1 MFFFR
6 SVYSKCNSLKCTNIH
21 LSVQISI
28 SLLFSNPYLCLKES
42 NSGIFYMKTH
52 IIRRAL
58 LALGICSA
66 LNMQAQAPHPERIYL
81 SGTGTDY
88 TRTWEF
94 YCSKGQNSGKW
105 KSIEV
110 PSCWELQGFG
120 EYTYGRYYTIKG
132 AKPSDETGIY
142 RYRFLTPDCGKN
154 DRIKLF
160 FDGVMTDAEVRVNG
174 NPAGQIHQ
182 GAFYRFSYDITSLLK
197 AEGENLLE
205 VKVAKQSANKSV
217 NAAERRADWWLYGGI
232 YRPVWLEVVPAVS
245 MEHFILDARA
255 DGSLR
260 ASVRTTGNAEGHVLA
275 VSIRGLKDGKPLRTL
290 QGKEQVS
297 CPLATSGRETE
308 FTCKWLDV
316 KVWNTEAPE
325 LYVARLELKDR
336 SGNVIQVREERIG
349 FRTIEFFPQDGIYLN
364 GTRLIV
370 KGINRHSFSVD
381 GGRTTSAAMS
391 RQDALLIK
399 EMNMNA
405 VRSHYPPDEHFLD
418 MCDSL
423 GLVYIDELSGWH
435 GRYDTETGAR
445 LIREMVERDVNHPSV
460 ILWSNGNEGGWNT
473 DNDSLFCKYDKF
485 QRRHVIH
492 PWADFDGLDTHHYP
506 AYLTGVARFTNGY
519 KVFMPTEFMHAM
531 YDQGGGAGLRDFW
544 DRWMT
549 NPMFAGGF
557 IWVFCDEAP
566 KRSDRGGVLDSDGSN
581 APDGVVGPRREK
593 EGSFY
598 AIRSQWSPVQIKP
611 LLITEHFDGS
621 FFISN
626 EYIYTN
632 LKDCRM
638 TYEVL
643 SCDIPM
649 QGAVSRILARGE
661 VTLPA
666 LSPGETGKARFSLP
680 ASFAE
685 GDVLKLEAFDR
696 DGHCICDWSFP
707 IRLVNPYF
715 QRHLAQVSTGLSGNV
730 VSARNNGKEIVLKSE
745 KVSVT
750 FDAAT
755 GMILRV
761 LSGNTEIPLTNGPV
775 AVGMKMVYQPASSYV
790 RQDSE
795 EAVFCA
801 RYKGGADSIV
811 WRLTSQGL
819 LYMDAVLLN
828 RASGGGGFDDAFMDT
843 EVYNL
848 GLTFSYPER
857 ICKGMKWLGRGPYRV
872 WKNRIPGTNY
882 GIWHK
887 DYNNTVT
894 SESYDNLVY
903 PEFKGYH
910 ANMYWATFESDTA
923 PFTVYSR
930 TDGIFYRVFTPEE
943 PKGSAKRTMPE
954 FPEGDISF
962 LLDIP
967 AICSFKPIEQQGP
980 NSQPGNIRIKKG
992 DEGLRLNLMFDFRK
1006 EN

>member
-1 MFFFR
+1 MHGYT
-6 SVYSKCNSLKCTNIH
+6 SKCTNFYFPALFEF
-21 LSVQISI
+21 LSLPERIQ
-28 SLLFSNPYLCLKES
+28 FRHF
-42 NSGIFYMKTH
+42 FYMKTH

-160 FDGVMTDAEVRVNG
+160 FDGVMTDAEVWVNG
-174 NPAGQIHQ
+174 KSAGQIHQ

-260 ASVRTTGNAEGHVLA
+260 ALVRTVGNAEGHVLA

-297 CPLATSGRETE
+297 CPLATSGREIE
-308 FTCKWLDV
+308 FTCKWSDV

-349 FRTIEFFPQDGIYLN
+349 FRTIEFFPQDSIYLN

-381 GGRTTSAAMS
+381 GGRTTSATMS

-621 FFISN
+621 FFVSN

-632 LKDCRM
+632 FKDCRM

-696 DGHCICDWSFP
+696 DGHRICDWSFP
-707 IRLVNPYF
+707 IRLANPYF
-715 QRHLAQVSTGLSGNV
+715 QRHLAQVSTGLSGNA

-775 AVGMKMVYQPASSYV
+775 AVGMKMLYQPAISYV

-894 SESYDNLVY
+894 GESYDNLVY

-943 PKGSAKRTMPE
+943 PKGNAKRTMPE

>member
-1 MFFFR
+1 
-6 SVYSKCNSLKCTNIH
+6 
-21 LSVQISI
+21 
-28 SLLFSNPYLCLKES
+28 
-42 NSGIFYMKTH
+42 MKTH

-232 YRPVWLEVVPAVS
+232 YRPVWLEVVPDVS

-297 CPLATSGRETE
+297 CPLATSGRETG
-308 FTCKWLDV
+308 FTCKWSDV
-316 KVWNTEAPE
+316 KVWNIEAPE

-621 FFISN
+621 FFVSN

-680 ASFAE
+680 ASFVE

-696 DGHCICDWSFP
+696 DGHRICDWSFP
-707 IRLVNPYF
+707 IRLANPYF
-715 QRHLAQVSTGLSGNV
+715 QRHLAQVSTGLSGNT

-775 AVGMKMVYQPASSYV
+775 AAGMKMLYQPASSYV

-894 SESYDNLVY
+894 GESYDNLVY

>member
-1 MFFFR
+1 
-6 SVYSKCNSLKCTNIH
+6 
-21 LSVQISI
+21 
-28 SLLFSNPYLCLKES
+28 
-42 NSGIFYMKTH
+42 MKTH

-120 EYTYGRYYTIKG
+120 EYTYGRYYTVKG

-142 RYRFLTPDCGKN
+142 RYRFLTPDYGKT
-154 DRIKLF
+154 DHVKLF
-160 FDGVMTDAEVRVNG
+160 FDGVMTDAEVWVNG
-174 NPAGQIHQ
+174 KPAGQIHQ

-260 ASVRTTGNAEGHVLA
+260 ASVRTAGNAEGHVLA
-275 VSIRGLKDGKPLRTL
+275 VSIRGLKDGKSLRTL

-308 FTCKWLDV
+308 FTCKWSDV

-336 SGNVIQVREERIG
+336 SGNIIQVREERIG

-566 KRSDRGGVLDSDGSN
+566 KRFDRGGVLDSDGSN

-621 FFISN
+621 FFVSN

-649 QGAVSRILARGE
+649 QGAVPRILSRGE

-696 DGHCICDWSFP
+696 DGHRICDWSFP
-707 IRLVNPYF
+707 IRLANPYF

-775 AVGMKMVYQPASSYV
+775 AVGMKMLYQPAISYV

-894 SESYDNLVY
+894 GESYDNLVY

>member
-1 MFFFR
+1 
-6 SVYSKCNSLKCTNIH
+6 
-21 LSVQISI
+21 
-28 SLLFSNPYLCLKES
+28 
-42 NSGIFYMKTH
+42 MKTH

-160 FDGVMTDAEVRVNG
+160 FDGVMTDAEVWVNG
-174 NPAGQIHQ
+174 KSAGQIHQ

-260 ASVRTTGNAEGHVLA
+260 ASVRMAGNAKGHVLA

-308 FTCKWLDV
+308 FTCKWSDV

-566 KRSDRGGVLDSDGSN
+566 KRSDRGDVLDSDGSN

-621 FFISN
+621 FFVSN

-666 LSPGETGKARFSLP
+666 LSPGEIGKARFSLP

-696 DGHCICDWSFP
+696 DGHRICDWSFP
-707 IRLVNPYF
+707 IRLANPYF
-715 QRHLAQVSTGLSGNV
+715 QRHLAQVSTGLSGNA

-775 AVGMKMVYQPASSYV
+775 AVGMKMLYQPASSYV

-894 SESYDNLVY
+894 GESYDNLVY

>member
-1 MFFFR
+1 
-6 SVYSKCNSLKCTNIH
+6 
-21 LSVQISI
+21 
-28 SLLFSNPYLCLKES
+28 
-42 NSGIFYMKTH
+42 MKTH

-142 RYRFLTPDCGKN
+142 RYRFLTPDCEKN

-160 FDGVMTDAEVRVNG
+160 FDGVMTDAEVWVNG
-174 NPAGQIHQ
+174 KSAGQIHQ

-275 VSIRGLKDGKPLRTL
+275 VSIRELKDGKPLRTL

-297 CPLATSGRETE
+297 CPLATFGRETV
-308 FTCKWLDV
+308 FTSKWSDV

-621 FFISN
+621 FFVSN

-696 DGHCICDWSFP
+696 DGHRICDWSFP
-707 IRLVNPYF
+707 IRLANPYF
-715 QRHLAQVSTGLSGNV
+715 QRHLAQVSTGLSGNT

-775 AVGMKMVYQPASSYV
+775 AVGMKMLCQPAISYV

-894 SESYDNLVY
+894 GESYDNLVY

>member
-1 MFFFR
+1 
-6 SVYSKCNSLKCTNIH
+6 
-21 LSVQISI
+21 
-28 SLLFSNPYLCLKES
+28 
-42 NSGIFYMKTH
+42 MKTH

-142 RYRFLTPDCGKN
+142 RYRFLTPDCEKN

-160 FDGVMTDAEVRVNG
+160 FDGVMTDAEVWVNG
-174 NPAGQIHQ
+174 KSAGQIHQ

-275 VSIRGLKDGKPLRTL
+275 VSIRELKDGKPLRTL

-308 FTCKWLDV
+308 FTCKWSDV
-316 KVWNTEAPE
+316 KVWNIEAPE

-621 FFISN
+621 FFVSN

-632 LKDCRM
+632 LKGCRM

-696 DGHCICDWSFP
+696 DGHRICDWSFP
-707 IRLVNPYF
+707 IRLANPYF
-715 QRHLAQVSTGLSGNV
+715 QRHLAQVSTGLSGNA

-790 RQDSE
+790 HQDSE

-894 SESYDNLVY
+894 GESYDNLVY

>member
-1 MFFFR
+1 
-6 SVYSKCNSLKCTNIH
+6 
-21 LSVQISI
+21 
-28 SLLFSNPYLCLKES
+28 
-42 NSGIFYMKTH
+42 MKTH

-132 AKPSDETGIY
+132 AKPSDEPGIY

-232 YRPVWLEVVPAVS
+232 YRPVWLEVVPDVS

-260 ASVRTTGNAEGHVLA
+260 ASVRMAGNAEGHVLA

-308 FTCKWLDV
+308 FTCKWSDV
-316 KVWNTEAPE
+316 KVWNIEAPE

-621 FFISN
+621 FFVSN

-696 DGHCICDWSFP
+696 DGHRICDWSFP
-707 IRLVNPYF
+707 IRLANPYF
-715 QRHLAQVSTGLSGNV
+715 QRHLAQVSTGLSGNT

-775 AVGMKMVYQPASSYV
+775 AVGMKMLYQPASSYV

-894 SESYDNLVY
+894 GESYDNLVY

>member
-1 MFFFR
+1 
-6 SVYSKCNSLKCTNIH
+6 
-21 LSVQISI
+21 
-28 SLLFSNPYLCLKES
+28 
-42 NSGIFYMKTH
+42 MKTH

-88 TRTWEF
+88 THTWEF

-160 FDGVMTDAEVRVNG
+160 FDGVMTDAEVWVNG
-174 NPAGQIHQ
+174 KSAGQIHQ

-260 ASVRTTGNAEGHVLA
+260 ASVRMAGNAKGHVLA

-308 FTCKWLDV
+308 FTCKWSDV

-621 FFISN
+621 FFVSN

-696 DGHCICDWSFP
+696 DGHRICDWSFP
-707 IRLVNPYF
+707 IRLANPYF
-715 QRHLAQVSTGLSGNV
+715 QRHLAQVSTGLSGNT

-775 AVGMKMVYQPASSYV
+775 AVGMKMLYQPAISYV

-894 SESYDNLVY
+894 GESYDNLVY

-910 ANMYWATFESDTA
+910 ANMYWATLESDTA

>member
-1 MFFFR
+1 
-6 SVYSKCNSLKCTNIH
+6 
-21 LSVQISI
+21 
-28 SLLFSNPYLCLKES
+28 
-42 NSGIFYMKTH
+42 MKTH

-142 RYRFLTPDCGKN
+142 RYRFLTPDCEKN

-160 FDGVMTDAEVRVNG
+160 FDGVMTDAEVWVNG
-174 NPAGQIHQ
+174 KSAGQIHQ

-245 MEHFILDARA
+245 VEHFILDARA

-260 ASVRTTGNAEGHVLA
+260 ASVRMAGNAKGHVLA

-308 FTCKWLDV
+308 FTCKWSDV

-621 FFISN
+621 FFVSN

-696 DGHCICDWSFP
+696 DGHRICDWSFP
-707 IRLVNPYF
+707 IRLANPYF
-715 QRHLAQVSTGLSGNV
+715 QRHLAQVSTGLSGNT

-775 AVGMKMVYQPASSYV
+775 AVGMKMLYQPASSYV
-790 RQDSE
+790 CQDSE

-801 RYKGGADSIV
+801 RYKGGANSIV

-894 SESYDNLVY
+894 GESYDNLVY

>member
-1 MFFFR
+1 
-6 SVYSKCNSLKCTNIH
+6 
-21 LSVQISI
+21 
-28 SLLFSNPYLCLKES
+28 
-42 NSGIFYMKTH
+42 MKTH

-260 ASVRTTGNAEGHVLA
+260 ASVRMAGNAEGHVLA

-290 QGKEQVS
+290 QGKEQIS
-297 CPLATSGRETE
+297 CTLASSGRETE
-308 FTCKWLDV
+308 FTCKWSDV

-581 APDGVVGPRREK
+581 APDGVVEPRREK

-621 FFISN
+621 FFVSN

-707 IRLVNPYF
+707 IRLANPYF
-715 QRHLAQVSTGLSGNV
+715 QRHLAQVSTGLSGNT

-775 AVGMKMVYQPASSYV
+775 AVGMKMLYQPASSYV

-894 SESYDNLVY
+894 GESYDNLVY

>member
-1 MFFFR
+1 
-6 SVYSKCNSLKCTNIH
+6 
-21 LSVQISI
+21 
-28 SLLFSNPYLCLKES
+28 
-42 NSGIFYMKTH
+42 MKTH

-232 YRPVWLEVVPAVS
+232 YRPVWLEVVPDVS

-260 ASVRTTGNAEGHVLA
+260 ASVRTAGNAEGHVLA

-297 CPLATSGRETE
+297 CPLATSGRETG
-308 FTCKWLDV
+308 FTCKWSDV
-316 KVWNTEAPE
+316 KVWNIEAPE

-364 GTRLIV
+364 GTRLTV

-621 FFISN
+621 FFVSN

-696 DGHCICDWSFP
+696 DGHRICDWSFP
-707 IRLVNPYF
+707 IRLANPYF
-715 QRHLAQVSTGLSGNV
+715 QRHLAQVSTGLSGNT

-775 AVGMKMVYQPASSYV
+775 AVGMKMLYQPASSYV

-894 SESYDNLVY
+894 GESYDNLVY

>member
-1 MFFFR
+1 
-6 SVYSKCNSLKCTNIH
+6 
-21 LSVQISI
+21 
-28 SLLFSNPYLCLKES
+28 
-42 NSGIFYMKTH
+42 MKTH

-232 YRPVWLEVVPAVS
+232 YRPVWLEVVPDVS

-260 ASVRTTGNAEGHVLA
+260 ASVRMAGNAEGHVLA

-308 FTCKWLDV
+308 FTCKWSDV
-316 KVWNTEAPE
+316 KVWNIEAPE

-775 AVGMKMVYQPASSYV
+775 AVGMKMLYQPASSYV

-894 SESYDNLVY
+894 GESYDNLVY

-954 FPEGDISF
+954 FPERDISF

>member
-1 MFFFR
+1 
-6 SVYSKCNSLKCTNIH
+6 
-21 LSVQISI
+21 
-28 SLLFSNPYLCLKES
+28 
-42 NSGIFYMKTH
+42 MKTH

-88 TRTWEF
+88 IRTWEF

-154 DRIKLF
+154 DRVKLF
-160 FDGVMTDAEVRVNG
+160 FDGVMTDAEVWVNG
-174 NPAGQIHQ
+174 KSAGQIHQ

-197 AEGENLLE
+197 TEGENLLE

-245 MEHFILDARA
+245 VEHFILDARA

-260 ASVRTTGNAEGHVLA
+260 ASVRMAGNAEGHVLA

-297 CPLATSGRETE
+297 CPLATSGREIE
-308 FTCKWLDV
+308 FTCKWSDV

-336 SGNVIQVREERIG
+336 SGNVIQVREEWIG

-621 FFISN
+621 FFVSN

-696 DGHCICDWSFP
+696 DGHRICDWSFP
-707 IRLVNPYF
+707 IRLANPYF
-715 QRHLAQVSTGLSGNV
+715 QRHLAQLSTGLSGNT
-730 VSARNNGKEIVLKSE
+730 VSACNNGKEIVLKSE

-750 FDAAT
+750 FDATT

-894 SESYDNLVY
+894 GESYDNLVY

-910 ANMYWATFESDTA
+910 ANMYWATLESDTA

>member
-1 MFFFR
+1 
-6 SVYSKCNSLKCTNIH
+6 
-21 LSVQISI
+21 
-28 SLLFSNPYLCLKES
+28 
-42 NSGIFYMKTH
+42 MKTH

-142 RYRFLTPDCGKN
+142 RYRFLTPDCGKT
-154 DRIKLF
+154 DRVKLF
-160 FDGVMTDAEVRVNG
+160 FDGAMTDAEVWVNG
-174 NPAGQIHQ
+174 KSAGQIHQ

-245 MEHFILDARA
+245 VEHFILDARA

-308 FTCKWLDV
+308 FTCKWSDV

-405 VRSHYPPDEHFLD
+405 ARSHYPPDEHFLD

-445 LIREMVERDVNHPSV
+445 LIREMVKRDVNHPSV

-621 FFISN
+621 FFVSN

-680 ASFAE
+680 ASFVE

-696 DGHCICDWSFP
+696 DGHRICDWSFP
-707 IRLVNPYF
+707 IRLANPYF
-715 QRHLAQVSTGLSGNV
+715 QRHLAQVSTGLSGNT

-775 AVGMKMVYQPASSYV
+775 AVGMKMLYQPASSYV

-894 SESYDNLVY
+894 GESYDNLVY

>member
-1 MFFFR
+1 
-6 SVYSKCNSLKCTNIH
+6 
-21 LSVQISI
+21 
-28 SLLFSNPYLCLKES
+28 
-42 NSGIFYMKTH
+42 MKTH

-232 YRPVWLEVVPAVS
+232 YRPVWLEVVPDVS

-260 ASVRTTGNAEGHVLA
+260 ASVRMAGNAEGHVLA
-275 VSIRGLKDGKPLRTL
+275 VSIRGLKDGKPLRIL

-308 FTCKWLDV
+308 FTCKWSDV
-316 KVWNTEAPE
+316 KVWNIEAPE

-621 FFISN
+621 FFVSN

-696 DGHCICDWSFP
+696 DGHRICDWSFP
-707 IRLVNPYF
+707 IRLANPYF
-715 QRHLAQVSTGLSGNV
+715 QRHLAQVSTGLSGNT

-775 AVGMKMVYQPASSYV
+775 AVGMKMLYQPASSYV

-894 SESYDNLVY
+894 GESYDNLVY

>member
-1 MFFFR
+1 
-6 SVYSKCNSLKCTNIH
+6 
-21 LSVQISI
+21 
-28 SLLFSNPYLCLKES
+28 
-42 NSGIFYMKTH
+42 MKTH

-205 VKVAKQSANKSV
+205 VKVTKQSANKSV

-232 YRPVWLEVVPAVS
+232 YRPVWLEVVPDVS

-260 ASVRTTGNAEGHVLA
+260 ASVRMAGNAEGHVLA

-308 FTCKWLDV
+308 FTCKWSDV
-316 KVWNTEAPE
+316 KVWNIEAPE

-336 SGNVIQVREERIG
+336 SGNIIQVREERIG

-445 LIREMVERDVNHPSV
+445 LVREMVERDVNHPSV

-557 IWVFCDEAP
+557 IWVFCDEAL

-621 FFISN
+621 FFVSN

-696 DGHCICDWSFP
+696 DGHRICDWSFP
-707 IRLVNPYF
+707 IRLANPYF
-715 QRHLAQVSTGLSGNV
+715 QRHLAQVSTGLSGNT

-775 AVGMKMVYQPASSYV
+775 AVGMKMLYQPASSYV

-894 SESYDNLVY
+894 GESYDNLVY

>member
-1 MFFFR
+1 
-6 SVYSKCNSLKCTNIH
+6 
-21 LSVQISI
+21 
-28 SLLFSNPYLCLKES
+28 
-42 NSGIFYMKTH
+42 MKTH

-232 YRPVWLEVVPAVS
+232 YRPVWLEVVPDVS

-260 ASVRTTGNAEGHVLA
+260 ASVRMAGNAEGHVLA

-308 FTCKWLDV
+308 FTCKWSDV
-316 KVWNTEAPE
+316 KVWNIEAPE

-621 FFISN
+621 FFVSN

-696 DGHCICDWSFP
+696 DGHRICDWSFP
-707 IRLVNPYF
+707 IRLANPYF
-715 QRHLAQVSTGLSGNV
+715 QRHLAQVSTGLSGNT

-775 AVGMKMVYQPASSYV
+775 AVGMKMLYQPASSYV

-843 EVYNL
+843 EVYNQ

-894 SESYDNLVY
+894 GESYDNLVY

>member
-1 MFFFR
+1 
-6 SVYSKCNSLKCTNIH
+6 
-21 LSVQISI
+21 
-28 SLLFSNPYLCLKES
+28 
-42 NSGIFYMKTH
+42 MKTH

-160 FDGVMTDAEVRVNG
+160 FDGVMTDAEVWVNG
-174 NPAGQIHQ
+174 KSAGQIHQ

-245 MEHFILDARA
+245 VEHFILDARA

-260 ASVRTTGNAEGHVLA
+260 ASVRMAGNAKGHVLA

-308 FTCKWLDV
+308 FTCKWSDV

-621 FFISN
+621 FFVSN

-632 LKDCRM
+632 FKDCRM

-696 DGHCICDWSFP
+696 DGHRICDWSFP
-707 IRLVNPYF
+707 IRLANPYF
-715 QRHLAQVSTGLSGNV
+715 QRHLAQVSTGLSGNT

-848 GLTFSYPER
+848 GLTFYYPER

-894 SESYDNLVY
+894 GESYDNLVY

>member
-1 MFFFR
+1 
-6 SVYSKCNSLKCTNIH
+6 
-21 LSVQISI
+21 
-28 SLLFSNPYLCLKES
+28 
-42 NSGIFYMKTH
+42 MKTH

-160 FDGVMTDAEVRVNG
+160 FDGVMTDAEVWVNG
-174 NPAGQIHQ
+174 KSAGQIHQ

-197 AEGENLLE
+197 TEGENLLE

-245 MEHFILDARA
+245 MEHFILDARV

-260 ASVRTTGNAEGHVLA
+260 ASVRMAGNAKGHVLA

-297 CPLATSGRETE
+297 CPFATSGRETE
-308 FTCKWLDV
+308 FTCKWSDV

-381 GGRTTSAAMS
+381 GGRTTSATMS

-423 GLVYIDELSGWH
+423 GLVYLDELSGWH

-696 DGHCICDWSFP
+696 DGHRICDWSFP
-707 IRLVNPYF
+707 IRLANPYF
-715 QRHLAQVSTGLSGNV
+715 QRHLAQVSTGLSGNA

-775 AVGMKMVYQPASSYV
+775 AVGMKMLYQPASSYV

-887 DYNNTVT
+887 DCNNTVT
-894 SESYDNLVY
+894 GESYDNLVY

>member
-1 MFFFR
+1 
-6 SVYSKCNSLKCTNIH
+6 
-21 LSVQISI
+21 
-28 SLLFSNPYLCLKES
+28 
-42 NSGIFYMKTH
+42 MKTH

-142 RYRFLTPDCGKN
+142 RYRFLTPDCEKN

-160 FDGVMTDAEVRVNG
+160 FDGVMTDAEVWVNG
-174 NPAGQIHQ
+174 KSAGQIHQ

-245 MEHFILDARA
+245 MEHFTLDARA

-275 VSIRGLKDGKPLRTL
+275 VSIRELKDGKPLRTL

-297 CPLATSGRETE
+297 CPLATFGRETE
-308 FTCKWLDV
+308 FTSKWSDV

-621 FFISN
+621 FFVSN

-696 DGHCICDWSFP
+696 DGHRICDWSFP
-707 IRLVNPYF
+707 IRLANPYF
-715 QRHLAQVSTGLSGNV
+715 QRHLAQVSTGLSGNT

-775 AVGMKMVYQPASSYV
+775 AVGMKMLCQPAISYV

-894 SESYDNLVY
+894 GESYDNLVY

>member
-1 MFFFR
+1 
-6 SVYSKCNSLKCTNIH
+6 
-21 LSVQISI
+21 
-28 SLLFSNPYLCLKES
+28 
-42 NSGIFYMKTH
+42 MKTH

-197 AEGENLLE
+197 TEGENLLE

-232 YRPVWLEVVPAVS
+232 YRPVWLEVVPDVS

-260 ASVRTTGNAEGHVLA
+260 ASVRMAGNAEGHVLA

-308 FTCKWLDV
+308 FTCKWSDV
-316 KVWNTEAPE
+316 KVWNIEAPE

-621 FFISN
+621 FFVSN

-680 ASFAE
+680 ASFVE

-696 DGHCICDWSFP
+696 DGHRICDWSFP
-707 IRLVNPYF
+707 IRLANPYF
-715 QRHLAQVSTGLSGNV
+715 QRHLAQVSTGLSGNT

-775 AVGMKMVYQPASSYV
+775 AVGMKMLYQPASSYV

-894 SESYDNLVY
+894 GESYDNLVY

>member
-1 MFFFR
+1 
-6 SVYSKCNSLKCTNIH
+6 
-21 LSVQISI
+21 
-28 SLLFSNPYLCLKES
+28 
-42 NSGIFYMKTH
+42 MKTH

-197 AEGENLLE
+197 TEGENLLE

-232 YRPVWLEVVPAVS
+232 YRPVWLEVVPDVS

-260 ASVRTTGNAEGHVLA
+260 ASVRTAGNAEGHVLA

-308 FTCKWLDV
+308 FTCKWSDV

-621 FFISN
+621 FFVSN

-696 DGHCICDWSFP
+696 DGHRICDWSFP
-707 IRLVNPYF
+707 IRLANPYF
-715 QRHLAQVSTGLSGNV
+715 QRHLAQVSTGLSGNT

-775 AVGMKMVYQPASSYV
+775 AVGMKMLYQPASSYV

-848 GLTFSYPER
+848 GLTFSYSER

-894 SESYDNLVY
+894 GESYDNLVY

>member
-1 MFFFR
+1 
-6 SVYSKCNSLKCTNIH
+6 
-21 LSVQISI
+21 
-28 SLLFSNPYLCLKES
+28 
-42 NSGIFYMKTH
+42 MKTH

-205 VKVAKQSANKSV
+205 VKVTKQSANKSV

-260 ASVRTTGNAEGHVLA
+260 ASVRMAGNAEGHVLA

-308 FTCKWLDV
+308 FTCKWSDV

-336 SGNVIQVREERIG
+336 SGNIIQVREERIG

-445 LIREMVERDVNHPSV
+445 LVREMVERDVNHPSV

-506 AYLTGVARFTNGY
+506 TYLTGVARFTNGY

-557 IWVFCDEAP
+557 IWVFCDEAL

-621 FFISN
+621 FFVSN

-696 DGHCICDWSFP
+696 DGHRICDWSFP
-707 IRLVNPYF
+707 IRLANPYF
-715 QRHLAQVSTGLSGNV
+715 QRHLAQVSAGLSGNA
-730 VSARNNGKEIVLKSE
+730 VSARNNGREIVLKSE

-755 GMILRV
+755 GMILCV

-775 AVGMKMVYQPASSYV
+775 AVGMKMLYQPASSYV

-872 WKNRIPGTNY
+872 WKNRISGTNY

-894 SESYDNLVY
+894 GESYDNLVY

>member
-1 MFFFR
+1 
-6 SVYSKCNSLKCTNIH
+6 
-21 LSVQISI
+21 
-28 SLLFSNPYLCLKES
+28 
-42 NSGIFYMKTH
+42 MKTH

-160 FDGVMTDAEVRVNG
+160 FDGVMTDAEVWVNG
-174 NPAGQIHQ
+174 KSAGQIHQ

-245 MEHFILDARA
+245 VEHFILDACA

-260 ASVRTTGNAEGHVLA
+260 ASVRTVGNAEGYVLD
-275 VSIRGLKDGKPLRTL
+275 VSIRGLKDGKPLRTV

-297 CPLATSGRETE
+297 CPLSTSGRETE
-308 FTCKWLDV
+308 FTCKWSDV

-336 SGNVIQVREERIG
+336 SGNIIQVREERIG

-598 AIRSQWSPVQIKP
+598 AIRSQWSPIQIKP

-621 FFISN
+621 FFVSN

-696 DGHCICDWSFP
+696 DGHRICDWSFP
-707 IRLVNPYF
+707 IRLANPYF
-715 QRHLAQVSTGLSGNV
+715 QRHLAQVSTGLSGNT
-730 VSARNNGKEIVLKSE
+730 VSACNNGKEIVLKSE

-775 AVGMKMVYQPASSYV
+775 AVGMKMLYQPASSYV

-894 SESYDNLVY
+894 GESYDNLVY

>member
-1 MFFFR
+1 
-6 SVYSKCNSLKCTNIH
+6 
-21 LSVQISI
+21 
-28 SLLFSNPYLCLKES
+28 
-42 NSGIFYMKTH
+42 MKTH

-232 YRPVWLEVVPAVS
+232 YRPVWLEVVPDVS

-260 ASVRTTGNAEGHVLA
+260 ASVRMAGNAEGHVLA

-308 FTCKWLDV
+308 FTCKWSDV

-336 SGNVIQVREERIG
+336 SGNVIQIREERIG

-696 DGHCICDWSFP
+696 DGHRICDWAFP
-707 IRLVNPYF
+707 IRLANPYF
-715 QRHLAQVSTGLSGNV
+715 QRHLAQVSTGLSGNA

-894 SESYDNLVY
+894 GESYDNLVY

-980 NSQPGNIRIKKG
+980 SSQSGNIRIKKG

>member
-1 MFFFR
+1 
-6 SVYSKCNSLKCTNIH
+6 
-21 LSVQISI
+21 
-28 SLLFSNPYLCLKES
+28 
-42 NSGIFYMKTH
+42 MKTH

-232 YRPVWLEVVPAVS
+232 YRPVWLEVVPDVS

-260 ASVRTTGNAEGHVLA
+260 ASVRMAGNAEGHVLA

-297 CPLATSGRETE
+297 CPLATSGRETG
-308 FTCKWLDV
+308 FTCKWSDV
-316 KVWNTEAPE
+316 KVWNIEAPE

-621 FFISN
+621 FFVSN

-680 ASFAE
+680 ASFVE

-696 DGHCICDWSFP
+696 DGHRICDWSFP
-707 IRLVNPYF
+707 IRLANPYF
-715 QRHLAQVSTGLSGNV
+715 QRHLAQVSTGLSGNT

-775 AVGMKMVYQPASSYV
+775 AVGMKMLYQPASSYV

-857 ICKGMKWLGRGPYRV
+857 ICKGMKWLGRGPFRV

-887 DYNNTVT
+887 DYNNTIT
-894 SESYDNLVY
+894 GESYDNLVY

>member
-1 MFFFR
+1 
-6 SVYSKCNSLKCTNIH
+6 
-21 LSVQISI
+21 
-28 SLLFSNPYLCLKES
+28 
-42 NSGIFYMKTH
+42 MKTH

-232 YRPVWLEVVPAVS
+232 YRPVWLEVVPDVS

-260 ASVRTTGNAEGHVLA
+260 ASVRMAGNAEGHVLA

-308 FTCKWLDV
+308 FTCKWSDV
-316 KVWNTEAPE
+316 KVWNIEAPE

-566 KRSDRGGVLDSDGSN
+566 KRSDRGGVLDSDGPN

-621 FFISN
+621 FFVSN

-696 DGHCICDWSFP
+696 DGHRICDWSFP
-707 IRLVNPYF
+707 IRLANPYF
-715 QRHLAQVSTGLSGNV
+715 QRHLAQVATGLSGNT

-775 AVGMKMVYQPASSYV
+775 AVGMKMLYQPASSYV

-894 SESYDNLVY
+894 GESYDNLVY

>member
-1 MFFFR
+1 
-6 SVYSKCNSLKCTNIH
+6 
-21 LSVQISI
+21 
-28 SLLFSNPYLCLKES
+28 
-42 NSGIFYMKTH
+42 MKTH

-142 RYRFLTPDCGKN
+142 RYRFLTPDCEKN

-160 FDGVMTDAEVRVNG
+160 FDGVMTDAEVWVNG
-174 NPAGQIHQ
+174 KSAGQIHQ

-260 ASVRTTGNAEGHVLA
+260 ASVRMAGNAEGHVLA

-308 FTCKWLDV
+308 FTCKWSDV

-336 SGNVIQVREERIG
+336 SGNVIQIREERIG

-621 FFISN
+621 FFVSN

-696 DGHCICDWSFP
+696 DGHRICDWSFP
-707 IRLVNPYF
+707 IRLANPYF
-715 QRHLAQVSTGLSGNV
+715 QRHLAQVSTGLSGNT

-775 AVGMKMVYQPASSYV
+775 AVGMKMLCQPAISYV

-894 SESYDNLVY
+894 GESYDNLVY

>member
-1 MFFFR
+1 
-6 SVYSKCNSLKCTNIH
+6 
-21 LSVQISI
+21 
-28 SLLFSNPYLCLKES
+28 
-42 NSGIFYMKTH
+42 MKTH

-160 FDGVMTDAEVRVNG
+160 CDGVMTDAEVRVNG

-205 VKVAKQSANKSV
+205 VKVVKQSANKSV

-260 ASVRTTGNAEGHVLA
+260 ASVRMAGNAEGHVLA

-290 QGKEQVS
+290 QGKEQIS
-297 CPLATSGRETE
+297 CTLASSGRETE
-308 FTCKWLDV
+308 FTCKWSDV

-531 YDQGGGAGLRDFW
+531 YDQGGGGGLRDFW

-621 FFISN
+621 FFVSN

-696 DGHCICDWSFP
+696 DGHRICDWSFP
-707 IRLVNPYF
+707 IRLANPYF
-715 QRHLAQVSTGLSGNV
+715 QRHLAQVSTGLSGNT

-775 AVGMKMVYQPASSYV
+775 AVGMKMLYQPASSYV

-894 SESYDNLVY
+894 GESYDNLVY

>member
-1 MFFFR
+1 
-6 SVYSKCNSLKCTNIH
+6 
-21 LSVQISI
+21 
-28 SLLFSNPYLCLKES
+28 
-42 NSGIFYMKTH
+42 MKTH

-160 FDGVMTDAEVRVNG
+160 FDGVMTDVEVWVNG
-174 NPAGQIHQ
+174 KSAGQIHQ

-260 ASVRTTGNAEGHVLA
+260 ASVRTAGNAEGHVLA

-308 FTCKWLDV
+308 FTSKWSDV

-696 DGHCICDWSFP
+696 DGHRICDWSFP
-707 IRLVNPYF
+707 IRLANPYF
-715 QRHLAQVSTGLSGNV
+715 QRHLAQVSTGLSGNA
-730 VSARNNGKEIVLKSE
+730 VSTRNNGKEIVLKSE

-775 AVGMKMVYQPASSYV
+775 AVGMKMLYQPASSYV

-828 RASGGGGFDDAFMDT
+828 RVSGGGGFDDAFMDT

-894 SESYDNLVY
+894 GESYDNLVY

>member
-1 MFFFR
+1 
-6 SVYSKCNSLKCTNIH
+6 
-21 LSVQISI
+21 
-28 SLLFSNPYLCLKES
+28 
-42 NSGIFYMKTH
+42 MKTH

-142 RYRFLTPDCGKN
+142 SYRFLTPDCEKN

-160 FDGVMTDAEVRVNG
+160 FDGVMTDAEVWVNG
-174 NPAGQIHQ
+174 KSAGQIHQ

-275 VSIRGLKDGKPLRTL
+275 VSIRELKDGKPLRTL

-297 CPLATSGRETE
+297 CPLATFGRETE
-308 FTCKWLDV
+308 FTSKWSDV

-621 FFISN
+621 FFVSN

-696 DGHCICDWSFP
+696 DGHRICDWSFP
-707 IRLVNPYF
+707 IRLANPYF
-715 QRHLAQVSTGLSGNV
+715 QRHLAQVSTGLSGNT

-775 AVGMKMVYQPASSYV
+775 AVGMKMLCQPAISYV

-894 SESYDNLVY
+894 GESYDNLVY

>member
-1 MFFFR
+1 
-6 SVYSKCNSLKCTNIH
+6 
-21 LSVQISI
+21 
-28 SLLFSNPYLCLKES
+28 
-42 NSGIFYMKTH
+42 MKTH

-232 YRPVWLEVVPAVS
+232 YRPVWLEVVPDVS

-260 ASVRTTGNAEGHVLA
+260 ASVRMAGNAEGHVLV

-297 CPLATSGRETE
+297 CPLATSGRETG
-308 FTCKWLDV
+308 FTCKWSDV
-316 KVWNTEAPE
+316 KVWNIEAPE

-621 FFISN
+621 FFVSN

-696 DGHCICDWSFP
+696 DGHRICDWSFP
-707 IRLVNPYF
+707 IRLANPYF
-715 QRHLAQVSTGLSGNV
+715 QRHLAQVATGLSGNT

-775 AVGMKMVYQPASSYV
+775 AVGMKMLYQPASSYV

-894 SESYDNLVY
+894 GESYDNLVY

>member
-1 MFFFR
+1 
-6 SVYSKCNSLKCTNIH
+6 
-21 LSVQISI
+21 
-28 SLLFSNPYLCLKES
+28 
-42 NSGIFYMKTH
+42 MKTH

-232 YRPVWLEVVPAVS
+232 YRPVWLEVVPDVS

-260 ASVRTTGNAEGHVLA
+260 ASVRMAGNAEGHVLA

-308 FTCKWLDV
+308 FTCKWSDV
-316 KVWNTEAPE
+316 KVWNIEAPE

-549 NPMFAGGF
+549 NPMFAGCF

-621 FFISN
+621 FFVSN

-680 ASFAE
+680 ASFVE

-696 DGHCICDWSFP
+696 DGHRICDWSFP
-707 IRLVNPYF
+707 IRLANPYF
-715 QRHLAQVSTGLSGNV
+715 QRHLAQVSTGLSGNT

-775 AVGMKMVYQPASSYV
+775 AVGMKMLYQPASSYV

-894 SESYDNLVY
+894 GESYDNLVY

>member
-1 MFFFR
+1 
-6 SVYSKCNSLKCTNIH
+6 
-21 LSVQISI
+21 
-28 SLLFSNPYLCLKES
+28 
-42 NSGIFYMKTH
+42 MKTH

-197 AEGENLLE
+197 TEGENLLE

-232 YRPVWLEVVPAVS
+232 YRPVWLEVVPDVS

-260 ASVRTTGNAEGHVLA
+260 ASVRTAGNAEGHVLA
-275 VSIRGLKDGKPLRTL
+275 VSIRGLKGGKPLRTL

-308 FTCKWLDV
+308 FTCKWSDV

-621 FFISN
+621 FFVSN

-680 ASFAE
+680 ASFVE

-696 DGHCICDWSFP
+696 DGHRICDWSFP
-707 IRLVNPYF
+707 IRLANPYF
-715 QRHLAQVSTGLSGNV
+715 QRHLAQVSTGLSGNT

-775 AVGMKMVYQPASSYV
+775 AAGMKMLYQPASSYV

-894 SESYDNLVY
+894 GESYDNLVY

>member
-1 MFFFR
+1 
-6 SVYSKCNSLKCTNIH
+6 
-21 LSVQISI
+21 
-28 SLLFSNPYLCLKES
+28 
-42 NSGIFYMKTH
+42 MKTH

-232 YRPVWLEVVPAVS
+232 YRPVWLEVVPDVS

-260 ASVRTTGNAEGHVLA
+260 ASVRMAGNAEGHVLA

-308 FTCKWLDV
+308 FTCKWSDV
-316 KVWNTEAPE
+316 KVWNIEAPE

-581 APDGVVGPRREK
+581 APDGVVGSRREK

-621 FFISN
+621 FFVSN

-696 DGHCICDWSFP
+696 DGHRICDWSFP
-707 IRLVNPYF
+707 IRLANPYF
-715 QRHLAQVSTGLSGNV
+715 QRHLAQVSTGLSGNT

-775 AVGMKMVYQPASSYV
+775 AVGMKMLYQPASSYV

-894 SESYDNLVY
+894 GESYDNLVY

>member
-1 MFFFR
+1 
-6 SVYSKCNSLKCTNIH
+6 
-21 LSVQISI
+21 
-28 SLLFSNPYLCLKES
+28 
-42 NSGIFYMKTH
+42 MKTH

-160 FDGVMTDAEVRVNG
+160 FDGVMTDAEVWVNG
-174 NPAGQIHQ
+174 KSAGQIHQ

-275 VSIRGLKDGKPLRTL
+275 VSIRELKDGKPLRTL

-297 CPLATSGRETE
+297 CPLATFGRETE
-308 FTCKWLDV
+308 FTSKWSDV

-621 FFISN
+621 FFVSN

-696 DGHCICDWSFP
+696 DGHRICDWSFP
-707 IRLVNPYF
+707 IRLANPYF
-715 QRHLAQVSTGLSGNV
+715 QRHLAQVSTGLSGNT

-775 AVGMKMVYQPASSYV
+775 AVGMKMLCQPAISYV

-894 SESYDNLVY
+894 GESYDNLVY

>member
-1 MFFFR
+1 
-6 SVYSKCNSLKCTNIH
+6 
-21 LSVQISI
+21 
-28 SLLFSNPYLCLKES
+28 
-42 NSGIFYMKTH
+42 MKTH

-142 RYRFLTPDCGKN
+142 RYRFLTPDCEKN

-160 FDGVMTDAEVRVNG
+160 FDGVMTDAEVWVNG
-174 NPAGQIHQ
+174 KSAGQIHQ

-381 GGRTTSAAMS
+381 GGRTTSATMS

-621 FFISN
+621 FFVSN

-696 DGHCICDWSFP
+696 DGHRICDWSFP
-707 IRLVNPYF
+707 IRLANPYF
-715 QRHLAQVSTGLSGNV
+715 QRHLAQVSTGLSGNT

-775 AVGMKMVYQPASSYV
+775 AVGMKMLCQPASSYV

-894 SESYDNLVY
+894 GESYDNLVY